1 MMIIVYGMI
10 DLIGDAIDYL
20 EYLFYR
26 FLQFIGMIP

>member
-1 MMIIVYGMI
+1 MMIVYGMI
-10 DLIGDAIDYL
+10 DLIGDAIDCL